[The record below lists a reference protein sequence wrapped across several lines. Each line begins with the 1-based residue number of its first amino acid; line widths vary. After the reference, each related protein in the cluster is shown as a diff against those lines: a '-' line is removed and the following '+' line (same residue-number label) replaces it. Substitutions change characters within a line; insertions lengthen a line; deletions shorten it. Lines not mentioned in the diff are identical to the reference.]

1 MIYCLILGPLENRAW
16 GKTNLP
22 TLYLGGAI
30 PGSKSK
36 GKREMN
42 PEKREIKH
50 SVLHYQAGHNYTTK
64 HSWVL
69 VSQETIW
76 EHCIPEQFTGRRG
89 ERWRS
94 TCLPASSHLLFLI
107 GQSSPQGARTPPYF
121 PVVTWPSGQLLDM
134 PKPMSAE
141 GASSEWVIEQERASK
156 NQEHSLPAH
165 LQPHRLYGQTST
177 CHGG

>member
-16 GKTNLP
+16 GKTDVL

-42 PEKREIKH
+42 PEKRESKH
-50 SVLHYQAGHNYTTK
+50 NVVHYQAGHNYTTK

-76 EHCIPEQFTGRRG
+76 EHCISEQCTGRMG

-94 TCLPASSHLLFLI
+94 ICLPASSRLLFLI
-107 GQSSPQGARTPPYF
+107 GQNSPQGARTPPLLPSCYLALWAATGHAKAYVSGGGF
-121 PVVTWPSGQLLDM
+121 LWVTY
-134 PKPMSAE
+134 
-141 GASSEWVIEQERASK
+141 RARESQQNK
-156 NQEHSLPAH
+156 DHSLPAH